1 MNEMVKYIE
10 KGFLLD
16 LDKPEYDDQFITS
29 TDERELWQRDAM
41 RSLIDKLAINLTAAK
56 KYRKQRQENR
66 KKTNLS
72 HNSIFLTGERGSG
85 KTALLRNVEPIWK
98 NKNEMSLDCDI
109 GFLDVIDPTML
120 MNNDSFANVVVAEV
134 YRKVEEH
141 CSGNNVNSTDRNAFY
156 NALKSLSESLGKQ
169 DEFNGHSGIDKIL
182 RYNSGIQ
189 VEKSFHRY
197 VEEAIKILSCSALV
211 LPIDDVD
218 MSLQKAHEVIDDVR
232 RLLGCPYIIPI
243 VSGDVALYQQM
254 INVDFDDRAYKEHSN
269 EDLQKSGVELAKNL
283 SDEYLKKVFPAQMR
297 LPLNSITRII
307 SGLDVK
313 EDGKESDFYGYL
325 EHFYHRFYFLLHKQ
339 EQARELPLPE
349 TARELT
355 QLARSFSL
363 TNLNEKDGFMLWSTY
378 RSYSEAKKD
387 AEGYVNS
394 LSYLIADSRRSS
406 GNFSL
411 RELPIFNP
419 LLQLN
424 RIYSWAQR
432 DIYSTQVEAANRI
445 SETENSKFIERKILE
460 SDKTLTSMPPYD
472 YHSDRFHIPKSSI
485 QNEVNPNERLLAIY
499 TSNNY
504 YSTLAN
510 TIPIIFI
517 GRAFELIVLS
527 FISNG
532 SNLSTQVA
540 RALYDTPMHSV
551 FSLNITKHINTLEPD
566 DDDHIVDG
574 DGDDVDLE
582 NTDEVL
588 KWLVEAV
595 NSWKSENI
603 KLFNLIDGLSL
614 LPIFA
619 KMFNQVFTQISFLK
633 TKLTNEKYKEEYL
646 SDFACRFEYIVNN
659 AALIQMNDVKVV
671 LANTAQTNNYSTL
684 RNNKEFFGYDNTI
697 TRNISA
703 VKISVHKNSEL
714 ANLFYNALST
724 HPIFQMNVQE
734 RNNQKIRKPSYRLQ
748 WKDKKQTLKQATDEF
763 NMILDKA
770 INSSKSLSQSRKF
783 NINDFNNWFNHDY
796 NVALEMAQRAVRLV
810 DRRPDVEPSKTS
822 NNGKALDAMRYYVY
836 KS

>member
-1 MNEMVKYIE
+1 MSD
-10 KGFLLD
+10 FLLD
-16 LDKPEYDDQFITS
+16 LDKPEYDDLFITS
-29 TDERELWQRDAM
+29 TGERELWQRDAM
-41 RSLIDKLAINLTAAK
+41 HSLVDKLTINLEAAK
-56 KYRKQRQENR
+56 QYRKQRQKDR

-85 KTALLRNVEPIWK
+85 KTVFLRNVEQIWQHK
-98 NKNEMSLDCDI
+98 TETSIENDI

-120 MNNDSFANVVVAEV
+120 MNNDSFANVVVAEI
-134 YRKVEEH
+134 YRKVEEYN
-141 CSGNNVNSTDRNAFY
+141 SVNNVNSADRSAFY

-189 VEKSFHRY
+189 VEKNFHRY

-254 INVDFDDRAYKEHSN
+254 INVDFDHRAYKEHSN
-269 EDLQKSGVELAKNL
+269 EYLQQSGIELAKGL

-297 LPLNSITRII
+297 LPLNSIVRVIN
-307 SGLDVK
+307 GLNIK
-313 EDGKESDFYGYL
+313 ENGEEKSLYVYMNK
-325 EHFYHRFYFLLHKQ
+325 FYHEFYFLLHRQ
-339 EQARELPLPE
+339 QHSNELPIPE

-355 QLARSFSL
+355 QLVRSFSL
-363 TNLNEKDGFMLWSTY
+363 TNLNEKDGFMLWSTF

-394 LSYLIADSRRSS
+394 LSYLIADSRRNS
-406 GNFSL
+406 GGFSL
-411 RELPIFNP
+411 RELPMFNP

-424 RIYSWAQR
+424 RIYSWAER

-445 SETENSKFIERKILE
+445 SEAENSKFIERKILK
-460 SDKTLTSMPPYD
+460 SDRTLTSMPPYD
-472 YHSDRFHIPKSSI
+472 YHSNRFHIPKSSI
-485 QNEVNPNERLLAIY
+485 QNEHNKNERLLAVY

-504 YSTLAN
+504 YSALAN
-510 TIPIIFI
+510 TTPIIFV
-517 GRAFELIVLS
+517 GRAFELIILS
-527 FISNG
+527 FISDG
-532 SNLSTQVA
+532 SNLQSQIA
-540 RALYDTPMHSV
+540 RALYDTPLHSV
-551 FSLNITKHINTLEPD
+551 FSLNITKHISASDLD
-566 DDDHIVDG
+566 DDDNIVDS
-574 DGDDVDLE
+574 DDVDLG

-588 KWLVEAV
+588 NWLVESI
-595 NSWKSENI
+595 NKWKSEN
-603 KLFNLIDGLSL
+603 KVLFNHVDGLNL

-633 TKLTNEKYKEEYL
+633 TKLTSGKYKEEHL

-671 LANTAQTNNYSTL
+671 LANTAQTNNYKTL
-684 RNNKEFFGYDNTI
+684 RNNKDFFSSDKTI

-703 VKISVHKNSEL
+703 VKNSEHENSEL
-714 ANLFYNALST
+714 ANFFYNALST
-724 HPIFQMNVQE
+724 HPIFQMNVSTS
-734 RNNQKIRKPSYRLQ
+734 NDNQATREPSYRLPWQ
-748 WKDKKQTLKQATDEF
+748 EKKQTPKQASDEF
-763 NMILDKA
+763 DLLMDKA
-770 INSSKSLSQSRKF
+770 IASSRSLSQRRKF
-783 NINDFNNWFNHDY
+783 DKNDFANWFNHDF
-796 NVALEMAQRAVRLV
+796 NTALKMAKKAVRLV
-810 DRRPDVEPSKTS
+810 DSTPEIEPKGTT
-822 NNGKALDAMRYYVY
+822 NKGKALEVMRHYVY

>member
-1 MNEMVKYIE
+1 MSD
-10 KGFLLD
+10 FLLD
-16 LDKPEYDDQFITS
+16 LDKPEYDDLFITS

-41 RSLIDKLAINLTAAK
+41 HSLVDKLTINLEAAK
-56 KYRKQRQENR
+56 KYCKQRQKDR

-85 KTALLRNVEPIWK
+85 KTVFLRNVEPIWQHK
-98 NKNEMSLDCDI
+98 TEMTLANDI

-120 MNNDSFANVVVAEV
+120 MNNDSFANVVVAEI

-141 CSGNNVNSTDRNAFY
+141 NLGNNINSADRSAFY

-189 VEKSFHRY
+189 VEKNFHRY

-254 INVDFDDRAYKEHSN
+254 INVDFDNRAYKEHSN
-269 EDLQKSGVELAKNL
+269 EDLQKSGVELAKGL

-297 LPLNSITRII
+297 LPLNSIVRVINRLNI
-307 SGLDVK
+307 
-313 EDGKESDFYGYL
+313 KESGEEKNLYVYMNK
-325 EHFYHRFYFLLHKQ
+325 FYHEFYFLLHRQ
-339 EQARELPLPE
+339 QHSNELPVPE

-355 QLARSFSL
+355 QLVRSFSL
-363 TNLNEKDGFMLWSTY
+363 TNLNEKDGFMLWSIY

-394 LSYLIADSRRSS
+394 LSYLIADSRRNSEK
-406 GNFSL
+406 FSL
-411 RELPIFNP
+411 KELPIFNP

-424 RIYSWAQR
+424 RIYSWAER
-432 DIYSTQVEAANRI
+432 DVYSTQVEAANRI
-445 SETENSKFIERKILE
+445 SETENSKFIERKLLE

-472 YHSDRFHIPKSSI
+472 YHSNRFHIPKSSI
-485 QNEVNPNERLLAIY
+485 ENERNPNERLLAVY

-504 YSTLAN
+504 YSALAN
-510 TIPIIFI
+510 TTPIIFV

-532 SNLSTQVA
+532 PNLSSQVA

-551 FSLNITKHINTLEPD
+551 FSLNITKHISALDLD
-566 DDDHIVDG
+566 DDDNIVDS
-574 DGDDVDLE
+574 DDVDLG
-582 NTDEVL
+582 NNDEVL
-588 KWLVEAV
+588 KWLVESID
-595 NSWKSENI
+595 SWKSEN
-603 KLFNLIDGLSL
+603 KVLFNHVDGLSL

-633 TKLTNEKYKEEYL
+633 TKLTNGKYKEEHL

-671 LANTAQTNNYSTL
+671 LANTAQTNNYNTL
-684 RNNKEFFGYDNTI
+684 RNNKEFFSSDKTI

-703 VKISVHKNSEL
+703 VKSSEHENSEL

-724 HPIFQMNVQE
+724 HPIFQMNVSVSDK
-734 RNNQKIRKPSYRLQ
+734 NQAIRKPSYRLPWQ
-748 WKDKKQTLKQATDEF
+748 EKKQTPKQASDEF
-763 NMILDKA
+763 DLLMDKA
-770 INSSKSLSQSRKF
+770 IASSRSLSRQRKF
-783 NINDFNNWFNHDY
+783 DQNDFANWFNHDF
-796 NVALEMAQRAVRLV
+796 NAALKMARRAVRLV
-810 DRRPDVEPSKTS
+810 DNTPEIEPKGTTIK
-822 NNGKALDAMRYYVY
+822 GKALEVMRHYVY

>member
-1 MNEMVKYIE
+1 MSD
-10 KGFLLD
+10 FLLD
-16 LDKPEYDDQFITS
+16 LDKPEYDDLFITS
-29 TDERELWQRDAM
+29 AGERELWQRDAM
-41 RSLIDKLAINLTAAK
+41 HSLVKKLTINLEAAK
-56 KYRKQRQENR
+56 QYCKQRQKDR

-85 KTALLRNVEPIWK
+85 KTVFLRNVEKIWQHK
-98 NKNEMSLDCDI
+98 TETSIESDI

-120 MNNDSFANVVVAEV
+120 MNNDSFANVVVAEI

-141 CSGNNVNSTDRNAFY
+141 NSDNNVSSTDRAAFY

-189 VEKSFHRY
+189 VEKNFHRY

-254 INVDFDDRAYKEHSN
+254 INVDFDHRAYKKHSN
-269 EDLQKSGVELAKNL
+269 QDLQQSGIELSKGL

-297 LPLNSITRII
+297 LPLNSIVRII
-307 SGLDVK
+307 NGLNI
-313 EDGKESDFYGYL
+313 KESGEEKSLYVYMNK
-325 EHFYHRFYFLLHKQ
+325 FYHEFYFLLHRQ
-339 EQARELPLPE
+339 QYSNELPIPE

-355 QLARSFSL
+355 QLVRSFSL
-363 TNLNEKDGFMLWSTY
+363 SNLNEKDGFMLWSTF

-387 AEGYVNS
+387 AEGYINS
-394 LSYLIADSRRSS
+394 LSYLIADSRRNS

-411 RELPIFNP
+411 RELPMFNP

-424 RIYSWAQR
+424 RTYSWAER
-432 DIYSTQVEAANRI
+432 DIYSTQVEAVNRI
-445 SETENSKFIERKILE
+445 SEAENSKFIERKILE

-472 YHSDRFHIPKSSI
+472 YHSNRFHIPKSSI
-485 QNEVNPNERLLAIY
+485 ENERNQNEHLLAIY

-504 YSTLAN
+504 YSALAN
-510 TIPIIFI
+510 TTPIIFV
-517 GRAFELIVLS
+517 GRAFELIILS
-527 FISNG
+527 FISVG
-532 SNLSTQVA
+532 PNLQSQLA
-540 RALYDTPMHSV
+540 RALYDTPLHSV
-551 FSLNITKHINTLEPD
+551 FSLNITKQISELELD
-566 DDDHIVDG
+566 DDDSIVDNY
-574 DGDDVDLE
+574 DVGLGS
-582 NTDEVL
+582 NDEVL
-588 KWLVEAV
+588 EWLVGSIERWKTENEAFF
-595 NSWKSENI
+595 SH
-603 KLFNLIDGLSL
+603 IDGLNL

-633 TKLTNEKYKEEYL
+633 TKLTSGKYKEEHL

-671 LANTAQTNNYSTL
+671 LANTAQTNNYDTL
-684 RNNKEFFGYDNTI
+684 RNNKKFFKSNNTI
-697 TRNISA
+697 SRNISA
-703 VKISVHKNSEL
+703 VKSSEHENAEL

-724 HPIFQMNVQE
+724 HPIFQMNVSISSD
-734 RNNQKIRKPSYRLQ
+734 NQAIRKPSYRLLWQ
-748 WKDKKQTLKQATDEF
+748 EKKQNPKQASDEF
-763 NMILDKA
+763 ELLMNKA
-770 INSSKSLSQSRKF
+770 IASSKSFSGQNKF
-783 NINDFNNWFNHDY
+783 DKDDFINWFNYDF
-796 NVALEMAQRAVRLV
+796 NTALKMANKVVRII
-810 DRRPDVEPSKTS
+810 DNTPEIEPKGTTVK
-822 NNGKALDAMRYYVY
+822 GKALDVMRHYVY
-836 KS
+836 TS

>member
-1 MNEMVKYIE
+1 MSE
-10 KGFLLD
+10 FLLD
-16 LDKPEYDDQFITS
+16 LDKPEYDDLFITS
-29 TDERELWQRDAM
+29 TGERELWQRDAM
-41 RSLIDKLAINLTAAK
+41 HSLVDKLRINLDAAK
-56 KYRKQRQENR
+56 KYCKQRQKDR

-85 KTALLRNVEPIWK
+85 KTVFLRNVEQIWQYK
-98 NKNEMSLDCDI
+98 ADMSIENDI

-120 MNNDSFANVVVAEV
+120 MNNDSFANVVVAEI
-134 YRKVEEH
+134 YRKVEEYN
-141 CSGNNVNSTDRNAFY
+141 SVNNVNSGHRTAFY
-156 NALKSLSESLGKQ
+156 NALKSLSESLGKK

-189 VEKSFHRY
+189 VEKNFHRY

-254 INVDFDDRAYKEHSN
+254 INVDFDERAYKEHSN
-269 EDLQKSGVELAKNL
+269 EYLKKSGVELAKGL

-297 LPLNSITRII
+297 LPLNGIVRVIN
-307 SGLDVK
+307 GLNI
-313 EDGKESDFYGYL
+313 KESNKERSIYVYMNK
-325 EHFYHRFYFLLHKQ
+325 FYHEFYFLLHRQ
-339 EQARELPLPE
+339 HHSNELPVPE

-355 QLARSFSL
+355 QLVRSFSL
-363 TNLNEKDGFMLWSTY
+363 TNLNEKDGFMLWSAY

-394 LSYLIADSRRSS
+394 LSYLIADSRRDS

-424 RIYSWAQR
+424 RIYSWAER
-432 DIYSTQVEAANRI
+432 DVYSTQVEAANRI
-445 SETENSKFIERKILE
+445 SEAENGKFIERKLLE

-472 YHSDRFHIPKSSI
+472 YHNNRFHIPKSSI
-485 QNEVNPNERLLAIY
+485 ENEKNPNERLLAVY

-504 YSTLAN
+504 YSALAN
-510 TIPIIFI
+510 TTPIIFV

-527 FISNG
+527 FVSDG
-532 SNLSTQVA
+532 HSLSSQLT
-540 RALYDTPMHSV
+540 RCLYDTPMHSV
-551 FSLNITKHINTLEPD
+551 FSLNITKHISALDID
-566 DDDHIVDG
+566 DDENIVDS
-574 DGDDVDLE
+574 DDVDLG
-582 NTDEVL
+582 NGDEVL
-588 KWLVEAV
+588 SWLIESVDR
-595 NSWKSENI
+595 WKSDN
-603 KLFNLIDGLSL
+603 KVFFDSVDGLNL

-633 TKLTNEKYKEEYL
+633 SKLTNKNYKEEHL

-671 LANTAQTNNYSTL
+671 LANTAQTNNYNTL
-684 RNNKEFFGYDNTI
+684 RNNKEFFSSDKTI

-703 VKISVHKNSEL
+703 VKSSEHENSEF

-724 HPIFQMNVQE
+724 HPVFQMNVSKS
-734 RNNQKIRKPSYRLQ
+734 NDNQAIRKTSYRLPWQ
-748 WKDKKQTLKQATDEF
+748 DKKQTVKQASEEF
-763 NMILDKA
+763 DLLMDKA
-770 INSSKSLSQSRKF
+770 IASSRSLSQRRKF
-783 NINDFNNWFNHDY
+783 DKNDFANWFNHDF
-796 NVALEMAQRAVRLV
+796 NTALKMARKAVRLV
-810 DRRPDVEPSKTS
+810 DNTPEIEPKGTT
-822 NNGKALDAMRYYVY
+822 NKGKALEVMRHYVY

>member
-1 MNEMVKYIE
+1 MSD
-10 KGFLLD
+10 FLLD
-16 LDKPEYDDQFITS
+16 LDKPEYDDLFITS
-29 TDERELWQRDAM
+29 TGERELWQRDAM
-41 RSLIDKLAINLTAAK
+41 HSLVEKLTINLEAAK
-56 KYRKQRQENR
+56 QYCKQRQRDR

-85 KTALLRNVEPIWK
+85 KTVFLRNVEQIWQHK
-98 NKNEMSLDCDI
+98 TEMSIENDI

-120 MNNDSFANVVVAEV
+120 MNNDSFANVVVAEI

-141 CSGNNVNSTDRNAFY
+141 NSVNNVNSADRSTFY

-189 VEKSFHRY
+189 VEKNFHRY

-254 INVDFDDRAYKEHSN
+254 INVDFDHRAYKEHSN
-269 EDLQKSGVELAKNL
+269 EDLQQSGVELSKGL

-297 LPLNSITRII
+297 LPLNSIARII
-307 SGLDVK
+307 SGLNI
-313 EDGKESDFYGYL
+313 KESGEEKSFYVYMNK
-325 EHFYHRFYFLLHKQ
+325 FYHEFYFLLHRQ
-339 EQARELPLPE
+339 QYSNELSIPD

-355 QLARSFSL
+355 QLVRSFSL
-363 TNLNEKDGFMLWSTY
+363 SNLNEKDGFMLWSTF

-394 LSYLIADSRRSS
+394 MSYLIADSRRNS
-406 GNFSL
+406 GGFSL
-411 RELPIFNP
+411 RELPMFNP

-424 RIYSWAQR
+424 RIYSWAER
-432 DIYSTQVEAANRI
+432 DIYATQIEAANRI
-445 SETENSKFIERKILE
+445 SEAENGKFIERKILE

-472 YHSDRFHIPKSSI
+472 YHSNRFHIPKSSI
-485 QNEVNPNERLLAIY
+485 VNEHNQNERLLAVY

-504 YSTLAN
+504 YSALAN
-510 TIPIIFI
+510 TTPIIFV
-517 GRAFELIVLS
+517 GRAFELIILS

-532 SNLSTQVA
+532 PNLPFQVA
-540 RALYDTPMHSV
+540 RALYDTPLHSV
-551 FSLNITKHINTLEPD
+551 FSLNITKHISALDLD
-566 DDDHIVDG
+566 DDDNIVDS
-574 DGDDVDLE
+574 DDVDLG
-582 NTDEVL
+582 NSDEVL
-588 KWLVEAV
+588 KWLVE
-595 NSWKSENI
+595 SIDKWKSEN
-603 KLFNLIDGLSL
+603 KVLFNHIDGLSL

-633 TKLTNEKYKEEYL
+633 TKLTSGKYKEEHL

-659 AALIQMNDVKVV
+659 AALIQMNDVKAV
-671 LANTAQTNNYSTL
+671 LANTAQTNNYNTL
-684 RNNKEFFGYDNTI
+684 RNNKEFFSSDKTI

-703 VKISVHKNSEL
+703 VKNSEHENSEV

-724 HPIFQMNVQE
+724 HPIFQMNLSIS
-734 RNNQKIRKPSYRLQ
+734 NDNQAIRKPSYRLP
-748 WKDKKQTLKQATDEF
+748 WKEKKLTLKQVSDEF
-763 NMILDKA
+763 NMLMNKA
-770 INSSKSLSQSRKF
+770 VNSSKSFSRNRGF
-783 NINDFNNWFNHDY
+783 DENDFAHWFNQDFTT
-796 NVALEMAQRAVRLV
+796 NLRMAERVIYLV
-810 DRRPDVEPSKTS
+810 DHTPEIEPKPRTV
-822 NNGKALDAMRYYVY
+822 NGRALGVMRYYVTN
-836 KS
+836 S

>member
-1 MNEMVKYIE
+1 MSELIKENS
-10 KGFLLD
+10 FLLD
-16 LDKPEYDDQFITS
+16 LDKPEYDDLYITS

-41 RSLIDKLAINLTAAK
+41 HSLVDKLTINLEAAK
-56 KYRKQRQENR
+56 QYCRKRQNDR

-85 KTALLRNVEPIWK
+85 KTAFLRNVEAIWENK
-98 NKNEMSLDCDI
+98 NKAGLENDI

-120 MNNDSFANVVVAEV
+120 MNNDSFANVVVAEI

-141 CSGNNVNSTDRNAFY
+141 CLYNNVSSSDRSPFY
-156 NALKSLSESLGKQ
+156 NALKSLSDSLGKQ

-189 VEKSFHRY
+189 VEKNFHHY

-254 INVDFDDRAYKEHSN
+254 INVDFDDRAHKKHSN
-269 EDLQKSGVELAKNL
+269 EDLQKSGIELAKKL

-297 LPLNSITRII
+297 LPLDSIKRIM
-307 SGLDVK
+307 SGLNVNEK
-313 EDGKESDFYGYL
+313 RKESRFTIYL
-325 EHFYHRFYFLLHKQ
+325 EHFYHKFYFLLHKQ
-339 EQARELPLPE
+339 QKARELPLPE

-355 QLARSFSL
+355 QLVRSFSL
-363 TNLNEKDGFMLWSTY
+363 TKLNEKDNFMLWSTY

-387 AEGYVNS
+387 AEGFVNS
-394 LSYLIADSRRSS
+394 LSYLIADSRRNSID
-406 GNFSL
+406 FSL

-424 RIYSWAQR
+424 RIYSWAER
-432 DIYSTQVEAANRI
+432 DIYLTQVEAANRI
-445 SETENSKFIERKILE
+445 SKAENNKFIERKILS

-472 YHSDRFHIPKSSI
+472 YHSNRFHISKNSI
-485 QNEVNPNERLLAIY
+485 ESEVNPNKHLLAIY
-499 TSNNY
+499 TSINY

-510 TIPIIFI
+510 TTPIIFV

-527 FISNG
+527 FISDG
-532 SNLSTQVA
+532 FSLSTQVA
-540 RALYDTPMHSV
+540 KALYDTPLHSV
-551 FSLNITKHINTLEPD
+551 FSLNITKHINTLELD
-566 DDDHIVDG
+566 DDEHIFG
-574 DGDDVDLE
+574 GSDVDIE

-588 KWLVEAV
+588 KWLVEAI
-595 NSWKSENI
+595 NIWKSEN
-603 KLFNLIDGLSL
+603 KDLFNLIDGLSL

-619 KMFNQVFTQISFLK
+619 KMFNHVFTQISFLK
-633 TKLTNEKYKEEYL
+633 TKLTNENFKEEHL

-671 LANTAQTNNYSTL
+671 LANTAQTDNYSTL
-684 RNNKEFFGYDNTI
+684 RNTKEFLAYDKTI
-697 TRNISA
+697 TRNISY
-703 VKISVHKNSEL
+703 VKNSNHKNSEL

-734 RNNQKIRKPSYRLQ
+734 EDNQKVRKPSYRLLLQ
-748 WKDKKQTLKQATDEF
+748 DKKETLKQATDEF
-763 NMILDKA
+763 NMIMDKA
-770 INSSKSLSQSRKF
+770 IASSKSLSGKSRFSKNGF
-783 NINDFNNWFNHDY
+783 IHWFNNDY
-796 NVALEMAQRAVRLV
+796 VEALKMARKAVRLV
-810 DRRPDVEPSKTS
+810 NNTPEIEPKVTTIK
-822 NNGKALDAMRYYVY
+822 GKALDVMRHYVY
-836 KS
+836 TS